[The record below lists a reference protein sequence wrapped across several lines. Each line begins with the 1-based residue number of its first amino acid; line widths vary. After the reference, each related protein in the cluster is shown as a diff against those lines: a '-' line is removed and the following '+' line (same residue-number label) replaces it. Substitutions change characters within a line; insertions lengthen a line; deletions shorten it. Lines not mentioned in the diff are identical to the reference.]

1 MYYIYGILVIICATL
16 AICFSTIAHFV
27 SGFIILHWIFELVA
41 IFMYHL
47 FYNGMKKQHNQKAII
62 QCIIINYILL
72 IAGLGILVRCFS
84 LMASKNGIVYLVSII
99 LFSLGTFGI
108 CISDYFFDRKNI
120 GDTLI
125 TIGSKIGLFI
135 KQNFFTSSAFRNMT
149 ADGFC
154 SLALIMRRDLTAC
167 ADSASTKRLYPP
179 TPFIAMTFPS

>member
-27 SGFIILHWIFELVA
+27 SGFIILHWIFEIVA

-120 GDTLI
+120 GDILI
-125 TIGSKIGLFI
+125 TIGSKLIIHKAECFLGNIVFCRCI
-135 KQNFFTSSAFRNMT
+135 DCNFMFRQ
-149 ADGFC
+149 
-154 SLALIMRRDLTAC
+154 
-167 ADSASTKRLYPP
+167 ST
-179 TPFIAMTFPS
+179 

>member
-1 MYYIYGILVIICATL
+1 MKQLFKDNMYYIYGILVIICATL

-125 TIGSKIGLFI
+125 SDYFKPKENGWEALYYNEKAENIQYDNVVSI
-135 KQNFFTSSAFRNMT
+135 N
-149 ADGFC
+149 
-154 SLALIMRRDLTAC
+154 SLNEIFKYL
-167 ADSASTKRLYPP
+167 K
-179 TPFIAMTFPS
+179 